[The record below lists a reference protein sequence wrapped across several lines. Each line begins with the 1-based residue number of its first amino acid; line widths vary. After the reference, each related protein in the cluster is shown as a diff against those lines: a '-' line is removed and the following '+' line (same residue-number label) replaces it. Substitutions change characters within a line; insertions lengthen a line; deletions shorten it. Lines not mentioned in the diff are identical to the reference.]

1 MPKGKK
7 RKAEETG
14 RGKGTAGR
22 DRKDVYPKGMRMGV
36 LLHGEDE
43 WFGQGATVHM
53 DGVTK
58 QPALSPACHSNTHA
72 PSQLASS
79 APSSPKSH
87 PRTPSPSPSEPA
99 PQLQPEIAQVS
110 SSQSRRM
117 KPKPRTVKSQAE
129 EVQRRR
135 KILEQSKQEMEK
147 SRATIVDLARAH
159 TADSLAA
166 MGEEQLK
173 EILTDRRELD
183 PQRSA
188 EENTVR
194 LCLWL
199 GVALPPCESLKAL
212 PLVAN
217 PHLVPKVLRN
227 SDAPPPM
234 LTKKAALAREQ
245 ERTRH
250 KAQHSLGA
258 GGDTSSESED
268 SDDSSDSSD
277 LDDRLD
283 GEVRS
288 LSAMENIYSTRDF
301 CPKCHAALPAH
312 PSPRLSRMVTS
323 SAPARINKCLRAHWE
338 TEVLVH
344 ARIHGFDEVMID
356 WSAVPDRV
364 RAYRGLLTAILTDH
378 VPDAVSLDQ
387 LQSVAHLRTSGPALQ
402 CFFVRQCLYDQA
414 TLRLEYL
421 GKLEEWAKKGRKGDP
436 PRDLKTLPPFSP
448 APMGLYGDLEDEGR
462 VLIERV
468 IVNMIPLEDIHRLLV
483 ALQREYTFDEQWLL
497 RNILVPEVVLRLT
510 LEDNPQMR
518 KDLYVAWRYVR
529 RTSQYGQGR
538 ELNGKQRDIVEDLV
552 MHENMLNSRMAQKR
566 WSFGEQVKYYA
577 PLVI

>member
-14 RGKGTAGR
+14 RGKGTEAGR

-43 WFGQGATVHM
+43 WFGQVGFERSVIAEISSTYTIAIPLGA
-53 DGVTK
+53 
-58 QPALSPACHSNTHA
+58 C
-72 PSQLASS
+72 PSTATRN
-79 APSSPKSH
+79 
-87 PRTPSPSPSEPA
+87 RTG
-99 PQLQPEIAQVS
+99 LFV
-110 SSQSRRM
+110 
-117 KPKPRTVKSQAE
+117 E

-199 GVALPPCESLKAL
+199 GVALPPY
-212 PLVAN
+212 
-217 PHLVPKVLRN
+217 
-227 SDAPPPM
+227 APPPM

-283 GEVRS
+283 GE
-288 LSAMENIYSTRDF
+288 
-301 CPKCHAALPAH
+301 
-312 PSPRLSRMVTS
+312 
-323 SAPARINKCLRAHWE
+323 
-338 TEVLVH
+338 
-344 ARIHGFDEVMID
+344 
-356 WSAVPDRV
+356 
-364 RAYRGLLTAILTDH
+364 
-378 VPDAVSLDQ
+378 
-387 LQSVAHLRTSGPALQ
+387 RTSTAPETSA
-402 CFFVRQCLYDQA
+402 RSA
-414 TLRLEYL
+414 TPRF
-421 GKLEEWAKKGRKGDP
+421 P
-436 PRDLKTLPPFSP
+436 P
-448 APMGLYGDLEDEGR
+448 
-462 VLIERV
+462 
-468 IVNMIPLEDIHRLLV
+468 IH
-483 ALQREYTFDEQWLL
+483 
-497 RNILVPEVVLRLT
+497 
-510 LEDNPQMR
+510 PQ
-518 KDLYVAWRYVR
+518 D
-529 RTSQYGQGR
+529 
-538 ELNGKQRDIVEDLV
+538 
-552 MHENMLNSRMAQKR
+552 
-566 WSFGEQVKYYA
+566 
-577 PLVI
+577 